1 MRQQPSEHTGR
12 PQFPGRLLAAID
24 GLQALLWGIW
34 TLAVATT
41 AYISWH
47 ADMLAQRPLNLL
59 GLVVHCGVAG
69 VVGLV
74 VLTLLEMWLRP
85 WLFAR

>member
-12 PQFPGRLLAAID
+12 PQFLGRLLAAID